1 MIKMKRKLLRVCN
14 NINKYIGSIVDN
26 SYKPGIHIY
35 NTITK
40 YIANEVKE
48 EVHTERDTFNIGI
61 GSYISLLLKNID
73 CSDIAEAT
81 RLIFNGRIL
90 KSSKFI
96 IDIYTYMRWINDEEV
111 YYKFIEG
118 IIPLICAERIKGD
131 IEKLCHEN
139 DDDTELSI
147 LVLREFCFEYMYN
160 NHLFNESFSDF
171 LQHADT
177 ENVNR
182 IIYDFLPYITADDAG
197 ILWNA
202 SDEDERATICSL
214 IKNHKQFACLLD
226 NDDIA
231 SAYVMR
237 ILKTS

>member
-1 MIKMKRKLLRVCN
+1 
-14 NINKYIGSIVDN
+14 
-26 SYKPGIHIY
+26 
-35 NTITK
+35 
-40 YIANEVKE
+40 
-48 EVHTERDTFNIGI
+48 
-61 GSYISLLLKNID
+61 
-73 CSDIAEAT
+73 
-81 RLIFNGRIL
+81 
-90 KSSKFI
+90 
-96 IDIYTYMRWINDEEV
+96 
-111 YYKFIEG
+111 
-118 IIPLICAERIKGD
+118 
-131 IEKLCHEN
+131 
-139 DDDTELSI
+139 
-147 LVLREFCFEYMYN
+147 MYN